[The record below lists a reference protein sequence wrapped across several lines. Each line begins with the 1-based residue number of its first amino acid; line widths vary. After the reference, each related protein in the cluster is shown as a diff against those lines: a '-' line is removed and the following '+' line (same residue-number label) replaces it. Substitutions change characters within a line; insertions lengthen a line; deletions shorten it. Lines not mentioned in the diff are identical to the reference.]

1 MQYKAEI
8 GYLQHRTV
16 AALAKKLGKHGIV
29 NTDKIKAETTH
40 NTERSFLPNVGIT
53 FVSNCDEEGRKVVD
67 RYFEGWF
74 SPLEWKEEVENG

>member
-1 MQYKAEI
+1 MQYKTEI
-8 GYLQHRTV
+8 GYLQHKTV

-29 NTDKIKAETTH
+29 KTDKITAEAIP

-53 FVSNCDEEGRKVVD
+53 FVSNCDEEGKEIVD

-74 SPLEWKEEVENG
+74 GSLSWEDDIKNG

>member
-1 MQYKAEI
+1 MQYKTEI
-8 GYLQHRTV
+8 GYLQHKTV

-29 NTDKIKAETTH
+29 KTDKITAEAIS